1 MKVANK
7 SKKRRWHW
15 LAIIAVF
22 VIIVFYSN
30 KAKADVIPG
39 YKRLKYPP
47 LAPITIPSYERYQLD
62 NGMVVYLMED
72 HNWPLVSGSVLIRM
86 GSIFEPPSQ
95 VGLAELTGELLRLG
109 GTVHYSPEQ
118 LNAILEQK
126 AASIET
132 SVTRT
137 SASVSFSSLSYDIDT
152 VLPIFAE
159 ILQSPRFDNQQLE
172 LLKTQVRGTIARRND
187 YPGDIARREFAKL
200 IYGQD
205 SPYARVI
212 EYVHLD
218 NIQRGDIE
226 RFYRQYVRPEAMIL
240 GIVGDFDS
248 ARMKQLI
255 QKLFASWQGDV
266 TVTPDYNTSEPRQV
280 TSGGVFIVNRP
291 QLTQSNILLGH
302 IGVKLND
309 ANYPVL
315 SVINGVLNGFGGR
328 LFKEIRSRQGLAY
341 SVYGSW
347 QANYDYPGV
356 FVAGGQTG
364 SETTAQ
370 FITSILEQIQRL
382 RNEPIT
388 ETELSYAKDS
398 ILNSFVFQF
407 QHPSQT
413 LSRLMTYEYYGY
425 PQDFIFQ
432 YQQGV
437 KNTSREDVLKVAQKY
452 FQPDK
457 IVTLIVGNENAIKA
471 DLITLGKNIQK
482 INITN

>member
-7 SKKRRWHW
+7 DKKKQWCW
-15 LAIIAVF
+15 LTIIALLVIVVF
-22 VIIVFYSN
+22 LGN
-30 KAKADVIPG
+30 QAKADVTPG
-39 YKRLKYPP
+39 YKKLKYPP

-72 HNWPLVSGSVLIRM
+72 HSLPLISGTVLLKM
-86 GSIFEPPSQ
+86 GSIFDPPSQ

-137 SASVSFSSLSYDIDT
+137 SASISFSSLSYDIDT

-159 ILQSPRFDNQQLE
+159 ILQSPRFDSQQLE
-172 LLKTQVRGTIARRND
+172 LLKTQVRGTISRRND

-218 NIQRGDIE
+218 NIQREDIQ

-240 GIVGDFDS
+240 GMVGDFDS
-248 ARMKQLI
+248 AKMKQLI
-255 QKLFASWQGDV
+255 QRLFASWHTDS
-266 TVTPDYNTSEPRQV
+266 TMTPDYTISEPQQA
-280 TSGGVFIVNRP
+280 TTEGVFIVNRP
-291 QLTQSNILLGH
+291 QLTQSHIILGH
-302 IGVKLND
+302 IGVKLGD

-341 SVYGSW
+341 SVFGSW

-356 FVAGGQTG
+356 FIAGGQTK
-364 SETTAQ
+364 SETTTQ
-370 FITSILEQIQRL
+370 FIRSIIEEIQRL
-382 RNEPIT
+382 CNSPIT
-388 ETELSYAKDS
+388 DTELDYAKDS

-437 KNTSREDVLKVAQKY
+437 KNTSREDVLRVAQKY

-471 DLITLGKNIQK
+471 DLITLGKNIQE